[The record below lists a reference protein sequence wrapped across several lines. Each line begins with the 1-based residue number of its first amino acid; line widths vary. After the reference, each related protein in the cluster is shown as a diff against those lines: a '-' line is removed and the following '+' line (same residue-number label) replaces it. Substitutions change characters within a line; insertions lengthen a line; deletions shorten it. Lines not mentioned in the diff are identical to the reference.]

1 VRIVERALQQ
11 VRSLSLSLRPP
22 LLDDLGLAAALRWLV
37 DERAHRTGTRV
48 EFLDGVSESRFD
60 AATEI
65 ACFRIAQEALNNI
78 DKHSGARN
86 VSVNLQVQLEAL
98 HLRVLDDG
106 AGFVVAA
113 ARGRAERGASLGL
126 LGMEERATLAGGG
139 IEWHSVPGRSTE
151 VHAWFPLHITS
162 DAGPDGSA
170 SA

>member
-1 VRIVERALQQ
+1 
-11 VRSLSLSLRPP
+11 
-22 LLDDLGLAAALRWLV
+22 
-37 DERAHRTGTRV
+37 V

-65 ACFRIAQEALNNI
+65 ACFRIAQEALNNVG
-78 DKHSGARN
+78 KHSGARN
-86 VSVNLQVQLEAL
+86 VAVHLQVQHEAL

-106 AGFVVAA
+106 AGFDVATARQRA
-113 ARGRAERGASLGL
+113 AGGASLGL

-162 DAGPDGSA
+162 DAGPNGSA

>member
-37 DERAHRTGTRV
+37 DESAHRTGTRV

-65 ACFRIAQEALNNI
+65 ACFRIAQEALNNV
-78 DKHSGARN
+78 DTHSGARN
-86 VSVNLQVQLEAL
+86 VVVNLQVQHDAL

-106 AGFVVAA
+106 AGFDVAA
-113 ARGRAERGASLGL
+113 ARGRAARGASLGL
-126 LGMEERATLAGGG
+126 LGMEERAMLAGGG

-151 VHAWFPLHITS
+151 VHAWFPLHTTS
-162 DAGPDGSA
+162 DAGPDRMA